1 MSFNVR
7 GSFRDLGRREAWPN
21 RAVENVAT
29 IERHEPDLVGLQECQ
44 RGNLAAYR
52 KHLPRYEHIRG
63 PRYGNAPPHDSNA
76 ILFDP
81 ARLELLES
89 GGFWLSETP
98 ERYSRSWETRVIR
111 SANWALFRL
120 TENGLPLLHLN
131 THLDHKSGPARR
143 NGSALI
149 VRETDK
155 LIQALRPGIPAI
167 LTGDFNCR
175 PGTPTYENFAD
186 AGFVDTFLAAGNRDE
201 KGTSTFHAFKGNQY
215 RDPHPE
221 RGPRRIDWVL
231 LRDPSNRLRVVSHEI
246 LRDGAD
252 HPPYPSDHHPILAQF
267 AYTAQYRESTS
278 KEPRA

>member
-21 RAVENVAT
+21 RAGENVAT
-29 IERHEPDLVGLQECQ
+29 IDRQAPDLVGLQECQ
-44 RGNLAAYR
+44 RGNLSAYR
-52 KHLPRYEHIRG
+52 KHLPRYERLRG
-63 PRYGNAPPHDSNA
+63 PRYGNTPPHDFNA

-81 ARLELLES
+81 ARLTLLEK

-98 ERYSRSWETRVIR
+98 GRHSRSWETRVAR

-120 TENGLPLLHLN
+120 PNADLLLHLN
-131 THLDHKSGPARR
+131 THLDHKSAPARR

-149 VRETDK
+149 IEKLEKLLHHHEPETPT
-155 LIQALRPGIPAI
+155 LV
-167 LTGDFNCR
+167 TGDFNCR

-186 AGFVDTFLAAGNRDE
+186 AGFVDTFLASGNRDE
-201 KGTSTFHAFKGNQY
+201 KGTTTFHAFQGNQY

-231 LRDPSNRLRVVSHEI
+231 LKDPSNRLRITSHDI
-246 LRDGAD
+246 LQDGAD
-252 HPPYPSDHHPILAQF
+252 SPPYPSDHHPILARFDLTGQPQEP
-267 AYTAQYRESTS
+267 TST
-278 KEPRA
+278 PPQT